1 MPFQRGGR
9 RAGEEER
16 FRFGLQQGNEDCY
29 EKISASCDEKV
40 TPRSHVINCLKCTLA
55 LIEFVPKGKLD
66 SNSYSEKA
74 N

>member
-9 RAGEEER
+9 GAGEEEG

-29 EKISASCDEKV
+29 EKISASRDEKV
-40 TPRSHVINCLKCTLA
+40 TLGQMQSIVLCTPV

>member
-40 TPRSHVINCLKCTLA
+40 KCYQLFEMYA
-55 LIEFVPKGKLD
+55 GPD
-66 SNSYSEKA
+66 
-74 N
+74 